1 MESTDGPGSWLKQRA
16 CGFTRFMGVAWHGC
30 FGLASLL
37 LGLAILATIPVV
49 QFLVL
54 GYMLD
59 RKSTR
64 LNSSHEQQSRM
75 PSSA

>member
-37 LGLAILATIPVV
+37 LGLAILATIPV
-49 QFLVL
+49 
-54 GYMLD
+54 
-59 RKSTR
+59 
-64 LNSSHEQQSRM
+64 
-75 PSSA
+75 